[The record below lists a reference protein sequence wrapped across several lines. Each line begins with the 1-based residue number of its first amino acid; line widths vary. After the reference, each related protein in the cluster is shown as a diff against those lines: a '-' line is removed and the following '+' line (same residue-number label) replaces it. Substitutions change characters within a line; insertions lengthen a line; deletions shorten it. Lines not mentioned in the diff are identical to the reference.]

1 MTTLYAV
8 DGQAR
13 GRDEETLTEAVARRL
28 REQLGGRRISQR
40 ALARELGE
48 TPTWVNSRALGRISM
63 SMADIE
69 AIANATGISA
79 VYLMTG
85 VDAEGRRPT
94 MSDDG
99 HLVHPPGLEPGTH
112 WLSAEVTPLP
122 VTGCAA
128 SAPERDTPADVIAL
142 PSAQPATPNEVLA

>member
-1 MTTLYAV
+1 MTPWIPTL
-8 DGQAR
+8 DTFGAR
-13 GRDEETLTEAVARRL
+13 LALIRWKMGWNLKEA
-28 REQLGGRRISQR
+28 
-40 ALARELGE
+40 ALATGVSQQSWREWELLDRIPRRFPE
-48 TPTWVNSRALGRISM
+48 RAHQ
-63 SMADIE
+63 
-69 AIANATGISA
+69 IAARTGVDEIW
-79 VYLMTG
+79 LMTG
-85 VDAEGRRPT
+85 VNGESRRPT

-122 VTGCAA
+122 VAGNAA